1 MDLTNIS
8 EFDPSFRPALPPSF
22 MHVDLD
28 KLISEMKETHRKI
41 REQLPKGP
49 NYSMRSEAK
58 RLRSLSDLEPSST
71 WSPKEL
77 ASAGFFCT
85 GLENSCQ
92 CFCCGLVLCKQ
103 SLSATPIENHRKF
116 NPTCGFIQGNDV
128 GNIAKYDVRLQ
139 PTEFNTGH
147 HKESMK
153 DEPTRQQSYIC
164 WPVYALIEPS
174 VLAQAGFYFIGTR
187 DSVQCFSC
195 GGCLVNWEEN
205 DDPWREHA
213 KWFPQCEFL
222 RSKKSEDDIQLYIKN
237 YCRFEGLTSVS
248 FRSIL
253 CNQEISLPETA
264 NVQLSESLETLKKQL
279 IGKYRDATFHNM
291 SPFGD
296 SVSIN
301 LSSLFADIFVV
312 LKDTRNHIVRQL
324 TLPDILSELRDIT
337 MIEGEA
343 GSGKTALLRK
353 IAILWASGRCPILSR
368 FSLVFYISLSS
379 TKSQQTLSDIICQQ
393 LMGPTSITEEIVGEI
408 INHLK
413 EKALFLLDDY
423 GVMNSVPEAI
433 EELLLKNPWNRLS
446 LAITVS
452 TDKGW
457 MLRQNARTILSIQKF
472 PLYST
477 IYLVKKLFSHDIE
490 RVKAFLVTL
499 ETSKN
504 LPAILQTPLVILAQ
518 CSSWFQYPSG
528 NTIGDIHAFK
538 AYLKYNTVKFPDETE
553 VVDSHVSS
561 CGELALKGLFQCQFQ
576 FTEDDLRAADVESDK
591 AIKCGL
597 LSKFTAQRLQSMYKF
612 FDPSFQE
619 FLAGKR
625 LSELLESE
633 KQEDLEKG
641 FHYLHQINT
650 FLKIIGPYSYFLKY
664 ASRISTKATKK
675 ILSYL
680 FSLYD
685 STDALDCH
693 LDSTEHLQR
702 HPELE
707 LEESL
712 LINTLRKVIIQDIN
726 LYCMNRLM
734 TFAILA
740 AIETHCLPDC
750 APIVMQFL
758 TGKTMSFSVSPFNVK
773 SSESI
778 LTFIEKYPESISLFS
793 CVEFTLN
800 YRNMLRKAPW
810 NVSGMA
816 NAYEKYG
823 VPTVE
828 KDYSSAYLSFNKT
841 MQDNQEKSNDSNKIF
856 SLFPQEIVIS
866 DSVIRPFKTLM
877 GHKVPIFKLE
887 ANDINSGNFSQLNC
901 EKFHIFFSISDHIE
915 IQLNSCRDF
924 VKHIASAIE
933 EFLSSFRKLTIHDT
947 YLAAEEQD
955 LILKMS
961 SLESLQIE
969 NAHGTY
975 YPELLIRGIHKF
987 TSLTEVSVVLPE
999 NPEVLDHLPDEFQR
1013 LNGIKRIIFHS
1024 PNCTSVSTRF
1034 VQFFQSFADLEVL
1047 HLGFGNFLDCNGL
1060 MSSLTTC
1067 KKLKELNLC
1076 GSVLQDNDMALLA
1089 QALKDF
1095 TSLKFLNLNKQKIT
1109 GQDISKAFAT
1119 ALGSLIHL
1127 EKLWLPVGE
1136 GMTHAAKLIIEQFQN
1151 LPNLQFLKMTDIL
1164 DDESILLLAEATNSS
1179 YLKNLQQLEL
1189 QVNANISESG
1199 WTTFFERAGNMQE
1212 LNHLDISRLYTQQI
1226 KSHGSTVTSFVR
1238 FVSRLPS
1245 LVTIL
1250 MYGWLL
1256 DKDDF
1261 NMFNTMKQNHP
1272 QSKSLNIA
1280 WQWYLLS
1287 SPIIED

>member
-8 EFDPSFRPALPPSF
+8 EFDPSLKPVLPASF
-22 MHVDLD
+22 MHMDLD

-58 RLRSLSDLEPSST
+58 RLRNILELKPSST

-116 NPTCGFIQGNDV
+116 NPTCGFIQGKDV
-128 GNIAKYDVRLQ
+128 GNIEKYDVRLQ
-139 PTEFNTGH
+139 PAKFSPGH

-153 DEPTRQQSYIC
+153 DEPTRQQSYSC

-174 VLAQAGFYFIGTR
+174 VLAQAGFFFIGTR
-187 DSVQCFSC
+187 DTVQCFSC
-195 GGCLVNWEEN
+195 GGCLGNWEEN

-237 YCRFEGLTSVS
+237 YSRFEGLTSVS
-248 FRSIL
+248 FTSIL
-253 CNQEISLPETA
+253 CNQEISIPETA

-279 IGKYRDATFHNM
+279 IGKYCDATFHNM

-296 SVSIN
+296 SFSID

-393 LMGPTSITEEIVGEI
+393 LMGPTSITDEILGEI
-408 INHLK
+408 IKQLK

-423 GVMNSVPEAI
+423 GVMNSVPGAI
-433 EELLLKNPWNRLS
+433 EDLLLKNPWNRVS

-490 RVKAFLVTL
+490 RA
-499 ETSKN
+499 ETFFMKLKTSEN
-504 LPAILQTPLVILAQ
+504 LAAILQTPLVILAQ
-518 CSSWFQYPSG
+518 CSSWFQYPLG
-528 NTIGDIHAFK
+528 NTVGDIHAFK
-538 AYLKYNTVKFPDETE
+538 AYLKYNTAKFPDETE

-664 ASRISTKATKK
+664 ASRISTKATTK

-693 LDSTEHLQR
+693 LDSTEYLQR

-740 AIETHCLPDC
+740 AIESHCLPDC

-778 LTFIEKYPESISLFS
+778 LTFIEIYPESISLLS
-793 CVEFTLN
+793 CVDFTMYNTKLSH
-800 YRNMLRKAPW
+800 KAPC
-810 NVSGMA
+810 NESVLET
-816 NAYEKYG
+816 AYGKY

-828 KDYSSAYLSFNKT
+828 KDYASAYISFNKT
-841 MQDNQEKSNDSNKIF
+841 MQDNQEKIKNCNHFF

-866 DSVIRPFKTLM
+866 DSVIRPFRTLM
-877 GHKVPIFKLE
+877 GHKVPIFKLQ

-915 IQLNSCRDF
+915 IQINNCRDF

-961 SLESLQIE
+961 SLESLEIE

-987 TSLTEVSVVLPE
+987 TSLTEVSVVLLE

-1013 LNGIKRIIFHS
+1013 LNGIKKIIFHS

-1034 VQFFQSFADLEVL
+1034 VQFIGSFADLEVL
-1047 HLGFGNFLDCNGL
+1047 HLGFGHFLDCNGL
-1060 MSSLTTC
+1060 MNSLTTC

-1089 QALKDF
+1089 QAMKAF
-1095 TSLKFLNLNKQKIT
+1095 TSLKILNLSLQTII
-1109 GQDISKAFAT
+1109 GHDISEAFAG
-1119 ALGSLIHL
+1119 ALGSLVHL
-1127 EKLWLPVGE
+1127 EKLWLPLGE
-1136 GMTHAAKLIIEQFQN
+1136 GMTHAARLIIEQFQN
-1151 LPNLQFLKMTDIL
+1151 LPNLQFLAMTGIL
-1164 DDESILLLAEATNSS
+1164 DDESIVLLAEAAKGS
-1179 YLKNLQQLEL
+1179 YLKKLQQLEL
-1189 QVNANISESG
+1189 QVNAKMSESG
-1199 WTTFFERAGNMQE
+1199 WATFFERAENMQE

-1226 KSHGSTVTSFVR
+1226 KSHPSTVTSFVR

-1256 DKDDF
+1256 DQDDF

-1272 QSKSLNIA
+1272 QSKSLSIS
-1280 WQWYLLS
+1280 WQWCLLS